1 MNEQRI
7 GGVLGEL
14 FFAQRAAEMGFVTSF
29 PMFLASEYD
38 VVIDSGSGLF
48 RVQVKSTRTIVRP
61 GVFKFVV
68 NTSKDHKYATDGVDV
83 FAFVHND
90 ARKIWLVPAHEVIHL
105 KTFSVNENN
114 GRNEMYLDNWE
125 IFL

>member
-1 MNEQRI
+1 MNEERI

-14 FFAQRAAEMGFVTSF
+14 YFAQRAAEMGFVTSF
-29 PMFLASEYD
+29 PIFLASEYD
-38 VVIDSGSGLF
+38 VIVDSGSALF
-48 RVQVKSTRTIVRP
+48 RVQVKSTRSMARP

-68 NTSKDHKYATDGVDV
+68 NTSRDHKYASDGVDV

-90 ARKIWLVPAHEVIHL
+90 AKKIWLVPAHDVIHL

-114 GRNEMYLDNWE
+114 GRGDLS
-125 IFL
+125 